1 MLKVKAVNQLNQELK
16 LYDNTNYALTSVDGI
31 LPPKANVNTAALATK
46 DGSVFNSAR
55 LNNRNVVLTVYPL
68 GAIETNRMALYSFFK
83 AKKPVRLYL
92 ATKSRS
98 AYVDGWVESVS
109 GSLFDQK
116 EKLQVSVIC
125 PDPWLKAVTPVVQAF
140 DALTHAATVTNNSDD
155 ETGFVCEFTAS
166 GAVTNLT
173 LTNATNGQSLTLTYE
188 LVSGDKVI
196 LNTQRGE
203 KSIRLIRGGAETNL
217 LNHVNVSSDWIALA
231 IGANAMSFSCDSGTA
246 NLSATLTLQPIYEG
260 V

>member
-166 GAVTNLT
+166 GAVTLFRASVTVPPPLPGIPVRPHTRGLSSRGNEHPFPSYPSRSRGRPRLRRPF
-173 LTNATNGQSLTLTYE
+173 SLP
-188 LVSGDKVI
+188 
-196 LNTQRGE
+196 
-203 KSIRLIRGGAETNL
+203 
-217 LNHVNVSSDWIALA
+217 WIHMPGSRFPKRKPAPRAASL
-231 IGANAMSFSCDSGTA
+231 
-246 NLSATLTLQPIYEG
+246 
-260 V
+260 